1 VLVYISESKNSP
13 KELLNLLNNFSEVA
27 VYKITSNKSLAFVYK
42 KDKQAEKEIREQD
55 PSQ

>member
-1 VLVYISESKNSP
+1 MLVYISESKNSP